1 MRQLTSVFRL
11 ATSALLL
18 CATTQAFATIPAE
31 ENAALQA
38 LYNATG
44 GPTWTT
50 KTNWLGAAGTECTW
64 YGVMCNNTLDHVI
77 GISLW
82 GNNLTGQLPSG
93 LFAPF
98 ASLETFAVDSNRL
111 TGPIPALD
119 ALTNLQDFGAAH
131 NQLTGPIPSLGNLPN
146 LRAFFVAFNQLTGPI
161 PSLSNQMNLIAFSV
175 DHNQLSGPIPA
186 VPQPTNALVPNNS
199 SLCPNLFDLTPSA
212 NDNGWNTATGFTPWW
227 SERNSRCDI
236 LFADG
241 FGY

>member
-131 NQLTGPIPSLGNLPN
+131 NQLTGPIPSLS
-146 LRAFFVAFNQLTGPI
+146 NQL
-161 PSLSNQMNLIAFSV
+161 NLIAFSV